1 MEFKS
6 MEKWRVLRNFNLN
19 EKQFKMIK
27 KKMIKRH
34 PLEFW
39 IDERIAHNGQTVIY
53 IKLEFIEWLKE
64 VYFNKDKYYLDAE
77 IEFFEKQVLRLENEF
92 NIEYYEFKYEDMSL
106 FDLRAYFNKSKNA
119 IGVAVNRMEKR
130 TNKSYKYTANGI
142 VMVSKEGVKW
152 LAEKYFRKQ
161 YLKDLEIYKLLLQNV
176 KRKQNGLYELLIV

>member
-19 EKQFKMIK
+19 EKQFKRIE

-34 PLEFW
+34 SLEFW
-39 IDERIAHNGQTVIY
+39 IDERLLQNGYTMVY

-64 VYFNKDKYYLDAE
+64 VYFNKEKYYLDAE
-77 IEFFEKQVLRLENEF
+77 IDFFEKQVLRLENEF
-92 NIEYYEFKYEDMSL
+92 NIEHYEYEDMSL
-106 FDLRAYFNKSKNA
+106 IDLRAYFNKSKNA
-119 IGVAVNRMEKR
+119 IGVAVNRIKKR

-142 VMVSKEGVKW
+142 VMISRDGVKW

-176 KRKQNGLYELLIV
+176 KRKQNGVDELLIV